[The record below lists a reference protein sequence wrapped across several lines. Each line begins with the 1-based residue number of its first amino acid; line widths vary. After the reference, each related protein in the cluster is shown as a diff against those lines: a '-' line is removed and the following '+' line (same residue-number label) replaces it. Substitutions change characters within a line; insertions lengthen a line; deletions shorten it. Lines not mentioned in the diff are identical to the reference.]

1 MSFSI
6 LEEKLKLPI
15 PGKGS
20 KTSISGHFKPV
31 ILICFVAAAST
42 LLVWL
47 PFWIE
52 KRMDLVFANFDGP
65 NYLAISKCWYNKT
78 CIGKSFSL
86 PQPLEYYPA
95 HLPGYPLL
103 ISFFNRFLPGW
114 WAMLVANSAAGS
126 IAAALIYLLLEQLKI
141 KGSFRL
147 ALIWLFLP
155 ARMIIL
161 RSIGAPETMFIGAI
175 AASILFF
182 RKKQYLLC
190 GLFLAI
196 AQIIKTPAV
205 ILFAAYCLTTLLTDK
220 FKPKEWLKKWP
231 LLLGPAAILATFFFY
246 YRQTGDFFAY
256 FHSGDNFHLFFP
268 PFQSF
273 LGSQSWLGGD
283 FWLEDI
289 VYVYLLGG
297 LAVVY
302 LVKKYKSDI
311 IAVFP
316 AIFYLS
322 TLFVAHRDISRYSSP
337 LYLFWLIAFA
347 PVVRKKEFCWL
358 LVIILPAI
366 YLYAFNFIGHNTTPV
381 ADWTPYL

>member
-1 MSFSI
+1 MSFST
-6 LEEKLKLPI
+6 LQVKPKLLKQKI
-15 PGKGS
+15 
-20 KTSISGHFKPV
+20 SISGHVKPV
-31 ILICFVAAAST
+31 MLICFVAAVST

-65 NYLAISKCWYNKT
+65 NYLVISKCWYRQN
-78 CIGKSFSL
+78 CIGKTFSL

-95 HLPGYPLL
+95 HLPGYPML
-103 ISFFNRFLPGW
+103 ISLFSRFLPGW
-114 WAMLVANSAAGS
+114 WAMLIANLTTGS
-126 IAAALIYLLLEQLKI
+126 VAAALIYLLLEQLKI
-141 KGSFRL
+141 RGSFWL

-155 ARMIIL
+155 ARMVIL
-161 RSIGAPETMFIGAI
+161 RSVGAPEIMFIGAI
-175 AASILFF
+175 TASIFFF
-182 RKKQYLLC
+182 RKKQYLAS
-190 GLFLAI
+190 GVFLAL
-196 AQIIKTPAV
+196 AQITKSPA
-205 ILFAAYCLTTLLTDK
+205 ILLFAAYCLTSLLTDK
-220 FKPKEWLKKWP
+220 LDLKKWSKKWP
-231 LLLGPAAILATFFFY
+231 LLLGPMAILAVFLFY
-246 YRQTGDFFAY
+246 YQQTGDLLAY

-289 VYVYLLGG
+289 VYIYLLGG
-297 LAVVY
+297 LAVIY
-302 LVKKYKSDI
+302 LIKKYKNDI
-311 IAVFP
+311 VAVFP

-347 PVVRKKEFCWL
+347 PVVRKKEFRWL
-358 LVIILPAI
+358 MILILPAI
-366 YLYAFNFIGHNTTPV
+366 YLYAFNFISRNITPV